1 MRKKGSALTIVL
13 VMMTALLILG
23 TAVSTAVVN
32 TARFNKKYSDNI
44 DLELAAKSGLNIL
57 IEDFITYASDKKI
70 DEIKRYI
77 DIDKRYLNIIN
88 NFSSN
93 YDEDGIKL
101 SAKIDYEDSSN
112 IVIIEVEAKE
122 LETNISKKENQRI
135 KINLSNN

>member
-32 TARFNKKYSDNI
+32 TARFNKKYSDSI

-57 IEDFITYASDKKI
+57 REDFITYASGKKI

-93 YDEDGIKL
+93 YDEDGIEL
-101 SAKIDYEDSSN
+101 SAKMYYENNGN
-112 IVIIEVEAKE
+112 IVMIEVEAKE
-122 LETNISKKENQRI
+122 LKTNISKKENQRI
-135 KINLSNN
+135 KINL

>member
-23 TAVSTAVVN
+23 TIVSTAVVN
-32 TARFNKKYSDNI
+32 TARFNKKYSDSI

-57 IEDFITYASDKKI
+57 REDFITYASDKKI

-93 YDEDGIKL
+93 YNEDGIEL
-101 SAKIDYEDSSN
+101 SAKMYYENNDN
-112 IVIIEVEAKE
+112 IVMIEVEAKE
-122 LETNISKKENQRI
+122 LKTNISKKENQRI
-135 KINLSNN
+135 KINL

>member
-23 TAVSTAVVN
+23 TIVSTAVVN
-32 TARFNKKYSDNI
+32 TARFNKKYSDSI

-57 IEDFITYASDKKI
+57 REDFITYASDKKI

-77 DIDKRYLNIIN
+77 DIDKRYINIIN

-93 YDEDGIKL
+93 YNEDGIEL
-101 SAKIDYEDSSN
+101 SAKMYYENNDN
-112 IVIIEVEAKE
+112 IVMIEVEAKE
-122 LETNISKKENQRI
+122 LKTNISKKENQRI
-135 KINLSNN
+135 KINL